1 MLYDNWQSK
10 QKWLE
15 STYLEQ
21 VFYRDTEYME
31 KITNSQEVSAPINYQ
46 GLLLFRFQHLRY
58 ILSGDRLN
66 KYPYSFT

>member
-1 MLYDNWQSK
+1 M
-10 QKWLE
+10 
-15 STYLEQ
+15 EQ

-31 KITNSQEVSAPINYQ
+31 KITNSQEVRAPLNYQ
-46 GLLLFRFQHLRY
+46 ELLLFRFQHVRY